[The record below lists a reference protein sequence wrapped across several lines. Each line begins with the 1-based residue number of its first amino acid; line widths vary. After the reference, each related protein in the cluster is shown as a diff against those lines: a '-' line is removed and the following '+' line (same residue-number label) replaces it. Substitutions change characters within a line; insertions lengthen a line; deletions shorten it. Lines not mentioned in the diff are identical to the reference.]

1 MFLIRKYIS
10 ELSLEAMRIRS
21 HTLSKLEAMRNI
33 IQGIAFTLFVML
45 TLTACEKDNATL
57 LTDGVWTFQNLT
69 TDSEDE
75 DLINLVALAKALL
88 TDATME
94 FQEGG
99 TYIMTSPLVEDPTT
113 GEWQLVGEDQ
123 LILDPDDEAI
133 STANIETLSK
143 DKLSY
148 LETFTDAQM
157 NTYTITTTWTR

>member
-1 MFLIRKYIS
+1 MKQILS
-10 ELSLEAMRIRS
+10 EPSPEALRIPSR
-21 HTLSKLEAMRNI
+21 TLTKLEAMRNI
-33 IQGIAFTLFVML
+33 IKITALSLFVML
-45 TLTACEKDNATL
+45 TLTACEKDNANL

-75 DLINLVALAKALL
+75 NVIMLISLAKALM

-113 GEWQLVGEDQ
+113 GDWQLIGEDQ
-123 LILDPDDEAI
+123 LIIEPDDEAS

-148 LETFTDAQM
+148 LETLVDAEM
-157 NTYTITTTWTR
+157 NSYTVTTTWTR